1 VRFSKAYQDFQIWV
15 GLAIEIVRFILV
27 LLGMAV
33 GWMIIRAT
41 L

>member
-1 VRFSKAYQDFQIWV
+1 MRFSRAYQDFQIWV
-15 GLAIEIVRFILV
+15 GLAIEITRFILV